1 MQYQTIMNTG
11 ASKLPFFT
19 LPFLLLFTLTTLLSA
34 QERSFEF
41 DPEISYDSAILAPAD
56 FLGYELGDAFTLHS
70 DVVRYFRE
78 LDELS
83 DRITL
88 HKYGETYEGRGLFYT
103 VITSEKNQAL
113 IDRLRNNN
121 LRLADPDSL
130 NSTAA
135 DLVISKQPVTVWLS
149 YNVHGNEASSSEA
162 AMQAAYRLVAGSD
175 AETQAMREN
184 AITIIDPMI
193 NPDGRDRYVFWYK
206 SAKSNVLNTDAA
218 DYEHDEIWP
227 GGRTNHYWFDLN
239 RDWTWLV
246 HPESQGRVDAYQQW
260 LPQVHLDL
268 HEQGFNSNYFT
279 MPGTTP
285 RNHELP
291 DDYEKW
297 ADVFGRG
304 TIEEFDRH
312 NINYATREAF
322 DFFYPGYGSSYP
334 SIMGGIGMLAE
345 QGGHSR
351 GGRAVET
358 DDGYVLTLRQRIF
371 DHYTN
376 SIATVRTSIENREA
390 LLRYFRNA
398 FSQDARKGETE
409 AFIIPD
415 NAQDYTYELIDIML
429 KHGVE
434 VERAGDNFTLRNAF
448 GYWDGESSRRSFNR
462 GDFIIKTDQPRHI
475 FINTLMK
482 RQLAIKDSV
491 MYDMATWSAPLA
503 YNLDAAWTN
512 EEVDVSTD
520 RITESPRYPYGLRNT
535 DASYAYVVNWDQRN
549 APKALAK
556 LWNAGYRVRSAEE
569 TFTYDGTT
577 YGEGSLVVLVGRNYS
592 KKDNIKSDMQRIAE
606 EARVYIDGFNTGRMD
621 TGIDLAS
628 RDSQPVD
635 EPKVALMVDSPFSS
649 YTAGQIWFLFDRW
662 TEFGISRLRSE
673 SLPYMDINEYDVIV
687 MPGARGLSSLLDSTA
702 QEKLKNWV
710 RAGGTLVA
718 TESSAEFLT
727 KNRSGFTDVALAE
740 TEKKEDNDK
749 TVDPEAYTRY
759 EAREDTSGLKRIP
772 GSAFKGIVDDSNPL
786 AFGLGN
792 RLYSL
797 KFSDEALVPST
808 DWQTVGYYQKD
819 VRSLLVSGYASQ
831 ENLQKA
837 AGNTFAGVAEMGSGK
852 VVFLLDNTQYRMFW
866 VGPARMMQNAVM
878 LLHDL

>member
-1 MQYQTIMNTG
+1 MNIG
-11 ASKLPFFT
+11 ASKFPFST
-19 LPFLLLFTLTTLLSA
+19 FLFLILFSLSTVLSA
-34 QERSFEF
+34 QERNFEF
-41 DPEISYDSAILAPAD
+41 DPDLNYDSSIPAPND

-70 DVVRYFRE
+70 DVVRYFKE

-83 DRITL
+83 DRLTL
-88 HKYGETYEGRGLFYT
+88 HKYGETYEGRALYYA
-103 VITSEKNQAL
+103 VITSEKNHSL
-113 IDRLRNNN
+113 IDQVRNNN

-162 AMQAAYRLVAGSD
+162 AMQAAYRLVAASD
-175 AETQAMREN
+175 SETQAMRED
-184 AITIIDPMI
+184 AITIIDPML

-206 SAKSNVLNTDAA
+206 SSKSNVLNTNAE

-246 HPESQGRVDAYQQW
+246 HPESRGRIAAYQQW
-260 LPQVHLDL
+260 MPQVHLDL

-291 DDYEKW
+291 DAYEKW

-304 TIEEFDRH
+304 TIEEFDKH

-358 DDGYVLTLRQRIF
+358 EDGYVLTLRQRIF

-390 LLRYFRNA
+390 LLQYFRNA
-398 FSQDARKGETE
+398 FSPAAKKGDAE

-415 NAQDYTYELIDIML
+415 NSKDYTYELINTML

-434 VERAGDNFTLRNAF
+434 VERANEDFTVRDAYS
-448 GYWDGESSRRSFNR
+448 YWDGESSQRSFNS
-462 GDFIIKTDQPRHI
+462 GDFIVRTDQPRHI
-475 FINTLMK
+475 FINTMMK
-482 RQLAIKDSV
+482 RQLAIGDSV

-503 YNLDAAWTN
+503 YNLDAAWSNN
-512 EEVDVSTD
+512 EIDVSTQ
-520 RITESPRYPYGLRNT
+520 RINEVPDYPYGVQNPN
-535 DASYAYVVNWDQRN
+535 ANYAFVIDWDQRY
-549 APKALAK
+549 APNALAK
-556 LWNAGYRVRSAEE
+556 LWNAGYRVRSASE
-569 TFTYDGTT
+569 TFTYRGTT
-577 YGEGSLVVLVGRNYS
+577 YGEGSLIVLVGRNYS
-592 KKDNIKSDMQRIAE
+592 KKDEISADMQRIAK
-606 EARVYIDGFNTGRMD
+606 EAKVNIAGFNTGRMD
-621 TGIDLAS
+621 EGIDLAS
-628 RDSQPVD
+628 RDSNPVS

-662 TEFGISRLRSE
+662 TEFGISRLRSDAL
-673 SLPYMDINEYDVIV
+673 SYMDINEYDVIV
-687 MPGARGLSSLLDSTA
+687 MPGAYGLSSLLDSTA
-702 QEKLKNWV
+702 QERLKNWV
-710 RAGGTLVA
+710 REGGTLVA
-718 TESSAEFLT
+718 TENSAEFLT
-727 KNRSGFTDVALAE
+727 KSRSGFSSVELVDTD
-740 TEKKEDNDK
+740 EKEEDDK
-749 TVDPEAYTRY
+749 AIDPEAYTRY

-772 GSAFKGIVDDSNPL
+772 GSAFKAIIDDSNPL

-797 KFSDEALVPST
+797 KFSDEALLPST

-819 VRSLLVSGYASQ
+819 ADNVLASGYASQ
-831 ENLQKA
+831 ENISKA

-852 VVFLLDNTQYRMFW
+852 VVFLLDNTQYRLFW

>member
-1 MQYQTIMNTG
+1 MPNHSSFRLRSI
-11 ASKLPFFT
+11 S
-19 LPFLLLFTLTTLLSA
+19 LLFMLLFAFGIGLSA
-34 QERSFEF
+34 QERTFEF
-41 DPEISYDSAILAPAD
+41 DPDISYNSEIPSPED
-56 FLGYELGDAFTLHS
+56 FLGYELGSAFSLHS
-70 DVVRYFRE
+70 DVVRYFKR

-83 DRITL
+83 DRITF
-88 HKYGETYEGRGLFYT
+88 HKYGETYEGRGLYYA

-113 IDRLRNNN
+113 IDQLRNNN
-121 LRLADPDSL
+121 HRLTDPDSL
-130 NSTAA
+130 NRTAS

-162 AMQAAYRLVAGSD
+162 AMQSAYRLVAGSD
-175 AETQAMREN
+175 TETRGMREQ
-184 AITIIDPMI
+184 AITIIDPML

-206 SAKSNVLNTDAA
+206 SAKSNMLNTNAE
-218 DYEHDEIWP
+218 DYEHDEMWP

-246 HPESQGRVDAYQQW
+246 HPESRGRVAAYQQW
-260 LPQVHLDL
+260 MPQVHLDL

-291 DDYEKW
+291 EDYEKW

-304 TIEEFDRH
+304 TIAEFDQH

-334 SIMGGIGMLAE
+334 SNMGGIGMLAE

-358 DDGYVLTLRQRIF
+358 EDGYILTLRQRIF

-376 SIATVRTSIENREA
+376 SIATVRTAVENREP
-390 LLRYFRNA
+390 LLRYFRDA
-398 FSQDARKGETE
+398 FSPETRKGEAE
-409 AFIIPD
+409 AFIIP
-415 NAQDYTYELIDIML
+415 NSASGYTYELIDIML

-434 VERAGDNFTLRNAF
+434 VEQASEDFTVRDAYD
-448 GYWDGESSRRSFNR
+448 YWEGESARRSFKR
-462 GDFIIKTDQPRHI
+462 GDFIIKTNQPRHI
-475 FINTLMK
+475 FINTMMK

-491 MYDMATWSAPLA
+491 MYDMSTWSAPLA
-503 YNLDAAWTN
+503 YNLDAAWTEN
-512 EEVDVSTD
+512 EPDIASERVTD
-520 RITESPRYPYGLRNT
+520 TPTYPYGLKNP
-535 DASYAYVVNWDQRN
+535 DAEYAFVIDWDQRYAPN
-549 APKALAK
+549 ALSK
-556 LWNAGYRVRSAEE
+556 LWNAGYRVRSAAE
-569 TFTYDGTT
+569 TFTHEGTT
-577 YGEGSLVVLVGRNYS
+577 YGEGSLIVLVGRNYS
-592 KKDNIKSDMQRIAE
+592 KKDEIRADMQRIAE
-606 EARVYIDGFNTGRMD
+606 EAGVQIVGFNTGRMED
-621 TGIDLAS
+621 GIDLAS
-628 RDSQPVD
+628 RDSQPVK
-635 EPKVALMVDSPFSS
+635 EPKVALMVDRPFSS

-662 TEFGISRLRSE
+662 TEFGISRIRSE
-673 SLPYMDINEYDVIV
+673 SLPYLDINEYDVIV

-702 QEKLKNWV
+702 QEKLKSWV

-718 TESSAEFLT
+718 TENSAEFLT
-727 KNRSGFTDVALAE
+727 KNRSGFTGVSLVEDEKEEEQAE
-740 TEKKEDNDK
+740 DSI
-749 TVDPEAYTRY
+749 DPEAYTRY
-759 EAREDTSGLKRIP
+759 EAREDSSGLKRIP
-772 GSAFKGIVDDSNPL
+772 GSAFKGIIDDSNPL
-786 AFGLGN
+786 AFGIGN

-808 DWQTVGYYQKD
+808 DWQTVGYYRKD
-819 VRSLLVSGYASQ
+819 AGSLLASGYASQ
-831 ENLQKA
+831 DNLQKA
-837 AGNTFAGVAEMGSGK
+837 AGNAFAGVAEMGSGK